1 MDPRIH
7 PGALT
12 KTTRPTLAS
21 VLAREQLFSVLDER
35 QHASVLWVWG
45 PPGSGK
51 TTLVAS
57 YLESRELDSQ
67 WYQLDAGDSD
77 VATFF
82 YYMGLV
88 ARGRTGASS
97 ESLPM
102 YTSEYRR
109 DIDAFSRR
117 FFRSSLTTTAL
128 TSRTGG
134 RRPPQSCGTGNS
146 ATGSSVV

>member
-1 MDPRIH
+1 MYPTTP

-21 VLAREQLFSVLDER
+21 VLARDQLFSVLDER

-57 YLESRELDSQ
+57 YLENRELDSH
-67 WYQLDAGDSD
+67 WYQLDSGDSD

-82 YYMGLV
+82 YFMGLAV
-88 ARGRTGASS
+88 SRARGRSE
-97 ESLPM
+97 ESLPL
-102 YTSEYRR
+102 YTSEYRH
-109 DIDAFSRR
+109 DLGAFSRHY
-117 FFRSSLTTTAL
+117 FQNLYAPLELPFAL
-128 TSRTGG
+128 VLDNY
-134 RRPPQSCGTGNS
+134 Q
-146 ATGSSVV
+146 

>member
-1 MDPRIH
+1 MNPRIH

-21 VLAREQLFSVLDER
+21 VHAREQLFSVLDQR

-57 YLESRELDSQ
+57 YLESRDLDSH

-82 YYMGLV
+82 YFMGLAV
-88 ARGRTGASS
+88 TRARGESN
-97 ESLPM
+97 ESLPL

-109 DIDAFSRR
+109 DLDAFSRNY
-117 FFRSSLTTTAL
+117 FQNLYAPLESPFAL
-128 TSRTGG
+128 VLD
-134 RRPPQSCGTGNS
+134 N
-146 ATGSSVV
+146 